1 MRQNIKKLID
11 ATCVIDKTYFIR
23 SRNMAAKPNI
33 VVLMSAM
40 DSDENL
46 SQRKLHTDWLLPLSA
61 INTIA
66 AIRHFPAKKDEGKK
80 SRKIFYSLSIR
91 SLRLKNAQKQPFFD
105 KILSEIS
112 QKYCLCR
119 QTMKF
124 FGANEP
130 ACIVSQQQQKGLKYA
145 GRKKHFC
152 RRRGIHSGS

>member
-11 ATCVIDKTYFIR
+11 ATCVIDKTYFVR

-66 AIRHFPAKKDEGKK
+66 AECRNAGCPYIFLFGIKREIRYGKD
-80 SRKIFYSLSIR
+80 
-91 SLRLKNAQKQPFFD
+91 
-105 KILSEIS
+105 
-112 QKYCLCR
+112 
-119 QTMKF
+119 
-124 FGANEP
+124 
-130 ACIVSQQQQKGLKYA
+130 
-145 GRKKHFC
+145 
-152 RRRGIHSGS
+152 